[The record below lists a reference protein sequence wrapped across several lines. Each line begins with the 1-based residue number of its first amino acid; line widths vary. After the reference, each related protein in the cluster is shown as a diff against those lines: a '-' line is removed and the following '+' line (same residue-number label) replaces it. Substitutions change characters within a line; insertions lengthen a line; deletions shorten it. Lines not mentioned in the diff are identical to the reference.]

1 MKKITLFIN
10 SMTSG
15 GAEKVLSVLIN
26 ELVAQDFKVEL
37 LCIENDMTQSIPN
50 EVKVIYLSSLNKH
63 DSNIKKFLYLPYLA
77 LKLKRDIQK
86 NNIKLIQS
94 HIYRANFINL
104 LAKLF
109 GAKHQAQVVEVT
121 SIGNLMGKSLAKKIN
136 FFLIKHLYP
145 QANLIIFKAKKM
157 QSEFLKQIPFT
168 GKSIIINNPYNIE
181 QIKKLSSVTIDDF
194 MFDKDKKYLLSMGR
208 FNKDKRFDM
217 LIYALNALEDQIE
230 LIIIGEGE
238 EEDNLKRL
246 IQEQNLSSRVH
257 LLGKKSN
264 PFPYLK
270 QADIFVLASEGEG
283 FPNVLVEAMICRTA
297 VISTDCISG
306 PREILAPNT
315 DIDFQLSNSLEKAQ
329 NGILY
334 PVNNQELLI
343 DSINLLLNDPTLR
356 NSYESIGEEASKA
369 YALEKI
375 IEQYKEILCVV

>member
-26 ELVAQDFKVEL
+26 ELIAQKFDVEL
-37 LCIENDMTQSIPN
+37 LCIEKDMTQSIPN
-50 EVKVIYLSSLNKH
+50 EVKVIYLSKLTKY
-63 DSNIKKFLYLPYLA
+63 DANIKKFLYLPYLA
-77 LKLKRDIQK
+77 LKLKRHIKK
-86 NNIKLIQS
+86 NNITLIQS

-104 LAKLF
+104 LAKIF

-121 SIGNLMGKSLAKKIN
+121 SIGNLMGKSLAQKIN

-145 QANLIIFKAKKM
+145 HANLIIFKAKKM
-157 QSEFLKQIPFT
+157 QSEFLKQIPFNGNT
-168 GKSIIINNPYNIE
+168 IIINNPYNSE
-181 QIKKLSSVTIDDF
+181 QIKKLSSEPIKDF
-194 MFDKDKKYLLSMGR
+194 TFDKEKKYLLSMGR
-208 FNKDKRFDM
+208 LNKGKRFDM
-217 LIYALNALEDQIE
+217 LIYALNALEEYIE

-238 EEDNLKRL
+238 EEENLKSL
-246 IQEQNLSSRVH
+246 IQKQNLSSRVH

-264 PFPYLK
+264 PFPYVK
-270 QADIFVLASEGEG
+270 QADIFILASEGEG

-315 DIDFQLSNSLEKAQ
+315 TVDYQLTNSIEEAQ

-334 PVNNQELLI
+334 PVNNQKLLI
-343 DSINLLLNDPTLR
+343 DAINLLLNDPTLR
-356 NSYESIGEEASKA
+356 NSYESIAEEASKA

-375 IEQYKEILCVV
+375 IEQYKEVLCVV

>member
-10 SMTSG
+10 SLTSG
-15 GAEKVLSVLIN
+15 GAEKVLSVLIT
-26 ELVAQDFKVEL
+26 ELVAQKFNVEL
-37 LCIENDMTQSIPN
+37 LCIEKDMTQSIPK
-50 EVKVIYLSSLNKH
+50 EVKVIYLSKLTKY

-121 SIGNLMGKSLAKKIN
+121 SIGNLMGKALSQKIN

-145 QANLIIFKAKKM
+145 HADLIIFKAKKM

-168 GKSIIINNPYNIE
+168 GNTIIINNPYNIE
-181 QIKKLSSVTIDDF
+181 QIKKLSSLTINDF
-194 MFDKDKKYLLSMGR
+194 TFDKEKKYLLSMGR
-208 FNKDKRFDM
+208 LNFAKRFDM
-217 LIYALNALEDQIE
+217 LIYALNSLEEHVE

-257 LLGKKSN
+257 LLGKESN
-264 PFPYLK
+264 PFSYVK

-315 DIDFQLSNSLEKAQ
+315 DIDYQLSNSIEKAQ

-334 PVNNQELLI
+334 PVNNQKLLI
-343 DSINLLLNDPTLR
+343 DSINLLLNDQTLR

-375 IEQYKEILCVV
+375 IEQYKEVLCVV

>member
-26 ELVAQDFKVEL
+26 ELVAQKFDVEL
-37 LCIENDMTQSIPN
+37 LCIEKDMTQSIPK
-50 EVKVIYLSSLNKH
+50 EVKVIYLSQLTKH
-63 DSNIKKFLYLPYLA
+63 DSNIKKFLYIPYLA
-77 LKLKRDIQK
+77 LKLKRYIQK
-86 NNIKLIQS
+86 NNIRLIQS

-104 LAKLF
+104 LAKIF

-121 SIGNLMGKSLAKKIN
+121 SIGNLMGKSLAQKIN

-145 QANLIIFKAKKM
+145 HADLIIFKAKKM
-157 QSEFLKQIPFT
+157 QSEFLKQIPLS
-168 GKSIIINNPYNIE
+168 GNSIIINNPYNIE
-181 QIKKLSSVTIDDF
+181 QINKLSSEHIEDF
-194 MFDKDKKYLLSMGR
+194 TFDKDKKYLLSMGR
-208 FNKDKRFDM
+208 LNKGKRFDS
-217 LIYALNALEDQIE
+217 LIYALNSLEEQVE
-230 LIIIGEGE
+230 LIIIGDGE
-238 EEDNLKRL
+238 EDDNLKRL

-264 PFPYLK
+264 PFPYVK

-283 FPNVLVEAMICRTA
+283 FPNVLVEAMICGTA
-297 VISTDCISG
+297 IISTDCISG

-315 DIDFQLSNSLEKAQ
+315 TVDYQLTNSIEKAQ

-334 PVNNQELLI
+334 PVNNQKLLI
-343 DSINLLLNDPTLR
+343 DSINLLLNDPTLK
-356 NSYESIGEEASKA
+356 NSYESIGEEASQA